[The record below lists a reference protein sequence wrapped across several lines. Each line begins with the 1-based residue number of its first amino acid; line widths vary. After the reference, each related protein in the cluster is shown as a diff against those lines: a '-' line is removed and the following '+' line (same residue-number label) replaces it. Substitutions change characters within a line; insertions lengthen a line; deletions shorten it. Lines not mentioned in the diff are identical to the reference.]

1 MARHLDI
8 LDPIWS
14 GVLLRDHNIVLH
26 RIAIQFNTAI
36 GVSHMDRQNIDSVL
50 NHFCGHIDHLS
61 SADCLPDADL
71 DPPLRQSDE
80 RKARG

>member
-1 MARHLDI
+1 
-8 LDPIWS
+8 
-14 GVLLRDHNIVLH
+14 
-26 RIAIQFNTAI
+26 
-36 GVSHMDRQNIDSVL
+36 MDRQNIDSVL
-50 NHFCGHIDHLS
+50 NHLCGHIDHLS